1 MTGLFAPTELEN
13 AASSRSGFRLQRFQV
28 LNWGTFDQ
36 RVWTL
41 NLDGENGL
49 LTGNIGSGKS
59 TLVDALTTLLLPA
72 HRVAYNKAAGGESR
86 ERDLRSY
93 VLGYYK
99 SERNEVTGASRPVAL
114 RGMSNYSVIL
124 GVFANEG
131 YDETVTLAQVF
142 SMRHDSGQPERFF
155 TVTDRALD
163 IATDFADFG
172 SDLRALRKRL
182 KDGDTRIHEH
192 FPEYG
197 RDYRRSL
204 AIRSEQAME
213 LFHQTV
219 SMKAVGNL
227 NDFVRDHMLE
237 PFDSSGW
244 VDTMVAHFEDLTAA
258 HDAVVLARTQLSE
271 LVPLLGEHDKYRSHT
286 EMAAELKDRRAALRF
301 YFAQQRYELLGDGLE
316 NQNRD
321 LAATRTALE
330 TVDRDLADLRI
341 GLRELELRQ
350 AGLGGTDIAVLEQQI
365 AETARQRDERSTAF
379 DRYSRMI
386 DDAGLAPVADR
397 GQFDQRRTEVSDAVA
412 ALDADA
418 IEVENALNEVRY
430 SRREL
435 DGEGRRVAGEI
446 ASLRGRTSNIPDRNL
461 RIRELICQGVG
472 IPHDELPF
480 VGELIGVREDE
491 SRWEGAAERVLRGF
505 GLSLLVATDLYD
517 EVSAWIDQNHLGGRV
532 VYFKVSDHVSSKGAS
547 TPPAEALAHKIDIKQ
562 GRFEAWLER
571 RLFERARHICAETLD
586 EFRAADVAVTV
597 SGQVRSGGGRH
608 EKDDSQRVDDRRN
621 YVLGWSNEQ
630 KISALFSAGQRV
642 QDDLNRVDAEV
653 ADLEERR
660 RNLMDRRNALIG
672 LDAYPS
678 FDMIDAAGSSARIA
692 ELVARKVELEQ
703 SSSELAEVTEAIAAT
718 REQLSVADASRD
730 GLRDKVSRLEMAR
743 SQGEQSRE
751 SAREVVEDA
760 EFADAQPHF
769 AAIADDVEKYRAKA
783 RHADTTDTDEHPLTV
798 AECGELETAMTE
810 KLTDDS
816 EQHASRAGTYET
828 RVVNRMSEFNRNHP
842 VLTTEFDADIA
853 SADEYRELHR
863 RLAEDDLPRFEDEF
877 KNYLNTNAIRDIAIF
892 AAKLNK
898 EVHLIGT
905 KIDTINESLA
915 GIEYNPGRYI
925 RLDVNPSA
933 SQEIREFRADL
944 RRCSDGSF
952 EADSDDHYAEE
963 KFLLVKALVE
973 RFRGREGFT
982 DVDRKWTE
990 QVTDVRNWV
999 TFAAS
1004 ERWVESD
1011 AEYENYTDS
1020 DGKSGGQK
1028 EKLAYTILAASLAY
1042 QFDLKWGATMSRD
1055 FRFVVIDEAFGRGSD
1070 DSARY
1075 ALSLFARL
1083 GLQLLIVT
1091 PLTKIYT
1098 IEPFVSAVG
1107 YVENRGGSY
1116 SQLQCLTI
1124 EEYREKRAVRD
1135 LMQAAE

>member
-1 MTGLFAPTELEN
+1 MTGLFAPTELES
-13 AASSRSGFRLQRFQV
+13 AASARSGFRLQRFQV

-41 NLDGENGL
+41 TLDGENGL
-49 LTGNIGSGKS
+49 LTGDIGSGKS

-99 SERNEVTGASRPVAL
+99 SERNEVTGSSRPVAL

-155 TVTDRALD
+155 TVTDRPLD

-244 VDTMVAHFEDLTAA
+244 VDTMVTHFEDLTAA
-258 HDAVVLARTQLSE
+258 HDAVVLARTQLAE
-271 LVPLLGEHDKYRSHT
+271 LEPLLADHDKYRGHT

-301 YFAQQRYELLGDGLE
+301 YFAQQRFDLLTAGLDVH
-316 NQNRD
+316 NRD
-321 LAATRTALE
+321 LHATRTALE
-330 TVDRDLADLRI
+330 TVERDLADLRI
-341 GLRELELRQ
+341 ALRELELRQ
-350 AGLGGTDIAVLEQQI
+350 AGLGGTDIATLEQQI
-365 AETARQRDERSTAF
+365 AEATRQRDERTLAY
-379 DRYSRMI
+379 DRYSTMI
-386 DDAGLAPVADR
+386 DDAGLAPVNDR
-397 GQFDQRRTEVSDAVA
+397 GQFDQRRTEVADAVA
-412 ALDADA
+412 ALDA
-418 IEVENALNEVRY
+418 EVADTENSLNEVRF
-430 SRREL
+430 SKREY
-435 DGEGRRVAGEI
+435 DTEGRRIAGEI
-446 ASLRGRTSNIPDRNL
+446 ASLRGRTTNIPDRNL
-461 RIRELICQGVG
+461 RIRELICEGVG
-472 IPHDELPF
+472 IPRDELPF

-505 GLSLLVATDLYD
+505 GLSLLVASDLYD
-517 EVSAWIDQNHLGGRV
+517 DVSAWIDANHLGGRV
-532 VYFKVSDHVSSKGAS
+532 VYFKVSDHVASKGVP
-547 TPPAEALAHKIDIKQ
+547 TPPANALAHKIDIKQ

-586 EFRAADVAVTV
+586 EFRRADVAVTV
-597 SGQVRSGGGRH
+597 NGQVRSGGGRH

-630 KISALFSAGQRV
+630 KISALFSAGQLL
-642 QDDLNRVDAEV
+642 QDRLNRVDGEI
-653 ADLEERR
+653 DELEERR
-660 RNLMDRRNALIG
+660 RALMARRNALTG

-678 FDMIDAAGSSARIA
+678 FDIVDAASSVARIA
-692 ELVARKVELEQ
+692 ELTARKTELEQ
-703 SSSELAEVTEAIAAT
+703 SSSELAEVTDAIAAT
-718 REQLSVADASRD
+718 REQLSAADATRD

-743 SQGEQSRE
+743 GQSEQ
-751 SAREVVEDA
+751 ARDA
-760 EFADAQPHF
+760 AQQVIGDPEFDDAQPHF
-769 AAIADDVEKYRAKA
+769 EAIAADVEKYRAKV
-783 RHADTTDTDEHPLTV
+783 RTADDADDAELTV
-798 AECGELETAMTE
+798 AECGELESSMTE
-810 KLTDDS
+810 QLTDDS

-828 RVVNRMSEFNRNHP
+828 RVVNRMSEFNRSHP

-853 SADEYRELHR
+853 SADEYRELHQ
-863 RLAEDDLPRFEDEF
+863 RLAEDDLPRFEAEF

-898 EVHLIGT
+898 EVHLIGS

-925 RLDVNPSA
+925 RLDVNPTA

-944 RRCSDGSF
+944 RACSDGSF

-990 QVTDVRNWV
+990 LVTDVRNWV

-1004 ERWVESD
+1004 ERYVDGD

-1124 EEYREKRAVRD
+1124 EEYRARRDVRD
-1135 LMQAAE
+1135 LVEVVE

>member
-13 AASSRSGFRLQRFQV
+13 ASSARSGFRLQRFQV

-41 NLDGENGL
+41 TLNGENGL
-49 LTGNIGSGKS
+49 LTGDIGSGKS
-59 TLVDALTTLLLPA
+59 TLVDALTTLLMPA

-99 SERNEVTGASRPVAL
+99 SERNEATGSSRPVAL

-124 GVFANEG
+124 GVFGNEG
-131 YDETVTLAQVF
+131 HDETVTLAQVF
-142 SMRHDSGQPERFF
+142 TMRHDSGQPERFF

-163 IATDFADFG
+163 IAADFADFG
-172 SDLRALRKRL
+172 ADLRTLRKRL
-182 KDGDTRIHEH
+182 RDGGTRIHEH

-197 RDYRRSL
+197 RDYRRAL

-258 HDAVVLARTQLSE
+258 HDAVVLARAQLSE
-271 LVPLLGEHDKYRSHT
+271 LTPLLADDDRYRTHT
-286 EMAAELKDRRAALRF
+286 DMAAELKARRAALRF
-301 YFAQQRYELLGDGLE
+301 HFARLRFDLLADESAGTE
-316 NQNRD
+316 RD
-321 LAATRTALE
+321 LTATRTALAN
-330 TVDRDLADLRI
+330 VDRELADLRA

-350 AGLGGTDIAVLEQQI
+350 AGLGGTDIATLEQQI
-365 AETARQRDERSTAF
+365 VQAQRQRDERAAAYE
-379 DRYSRMI
+379 RYRRMI

-397 GQFDQRRTEVSDAVA
+397 GQFDQRRTEVADAVA
-412 ALDADA
+412 ELDAEA
-418 IEVENALNEVRY
+418 VEVENAITEVRY

-435 DGEGRRVAGEI
+435 DVEGRRVAGEI

-472 IPHDELPF
+472 LPHDELPF
-480 VGELIGVREDE
+480 VGELIGVRADE

-505 GLSLLVATDLYD
+505 GLSLLVSADVYD
-517 EVSAWIDQNHLGGRV
+517 EVAAWIDANHLGGRV
-532 VYFKVSDHVSSKGAS
+532 VYFKVSAAVAS
-547 TPPAEALAHKIDIKQ
+547 GRNVPTPPPTALAHKIDIRE
-562 GRFEAWLER
+562 GRFEQWLEH
-571 RLFERARHICAETLD
+571 RLFERARHVCAESID
-586 EFRAADVAVTV
+586 EFRTAEHAVTV
-597 SGQVRSGGGRH
+597 NGQVRSGGGRH

-630 KISALFSAGQRV
+630 KITALFTTGQRV
-642 QDDLNRVDAEV
+642 QDDLNRVDAEI
-653 ADLEERR
+653 ADLEDRR
-660 RNLMDRRNALIG
+660 RALMDRRNALTG

-678 FDMIDAAGSSARIA
+678 FDVIDAASATARIA
-692 ELVARKVELEQ
+692 ELTARKTELEQ

-718 REQLSVADASRD
+718 REQLTAADATRD

-743 SQGEQSRE
+743 DQGAK
-751 SAREVVEDA
+751 AREGAQSVIA
-760 EFADAQPHF
+760 EPGFADAEPHF
-769 AAIADDVEKYRAKA
+769 AAIAGAVDEYRAKVHEGA
-783 RHADTTDTDEHPLTV
+783 ELPLTV
-798 AECGELETAMTE
+798 AECAELESSLTE
-810 KLTDDS
+810 KLTDES
-816 EQHASRAGTYET
+816 EQHAARASTYET

-842 VLTTEFDADIA
+842 ILTTEFDADIA
-853 SADEYRELHR
+853 SAHEYRELHR
-863 RLAEDDLPRFEDEF
+863 RLADDDLPRFEAEF
-877 KNYLNTNAIRDIAIF
+877 KTYLNTNAIRDIAIF

-898 EVHLIGT
+898 EVHLISS

-925 RLDVNPSA
+925 RLDVNPTTA
-933 SQEIREFRADL
+933 QDIREFRADL

-963 KFLLVKALVE
+963 KFLLVKSIVE
-973 RFRGREGFT
+973 RFRGREGFA
-982 DVDRKWTE
+982 DLDRRWTE

-1004 ERWVESD
+1004 ERYADGD

-1042 QFDLKWGATMSRD
+1042 QFDLKWGAVRSRD

-1075 ALSLFARL
+1075 ALALFARL

-1124 EEYREKRAVRD
+1124 EEYRAIRAVRGGS
-1135 LMQAAE
+1135 

>member
-1 MTGLFAPTELEN
+1 MTGLFSATELQSTES
-13 AASSRSGFRLQRFQV
+13 ARSGFRLQRFQV

-41 NLDGENGL
+41 ELDGENGL
-49 LTGNIGSGKS
+49 LTGDIGSGKS
-59 TLVDALTTLLLPA
+59 TLVDALTTLLMPA
-72 HRVAYNKAAGGESR
+72 HRVAYNKAAGAESR

-93 VLGYYK
+93 VLGYYR
-99 SERNEVTGASRPVAL
+99 SERNEGSGASRPVAL

-163 IATDFADFG
+163 ISADFADFG
-172 SDLRALRKRL
+172 TDLRALRKRL
-182 KDGDTRIHEH
+182 AAGGTRIHEH

-204 AIRSEQAME
+204 AVRSEQAME

-258 HDAVVLARTQLSE
+258 HDAVVLARRQLDELTPMLADHDRYTSHVAMSE
-271 LVPLLGEHDKYRSHT
+271 
-286 EMAAELKDRRAALRF
+286 ELKERRSALRY
-301 YFAQQRYELLGDGLE
+301 YFAQRRVDLLGDGLDTY
-316 NQNRD
+316 NRD
-321 LAATRTALE
+321 LAATRSALDATE
-330 TVDRDLADLRI
+330 RDLADLRI
-341 GLRELELRQ
+341 SVRELEFQQ
-350 AGLGGTDIAVLEQQI
+350 AGLGGNDIATLEAQI
-365 AETARQRDERSTAF
+365 ADAQRQREERAAAF
-379 DRYSRMI
+379 ERYSALL
-386 DDAGLAPVADR
+386 DDSGLGPVEDR
-397 GQFDQRRTEVSDAVA
+397 GQFDHRRSEASA
-412 ALDADA
+412 AIDELDAEVADVANA
-418 IEVENALNEVRY
+418 ITELVVD
-430 SRREL
+430 RRQL

-446 ASLRGRTSNIPDRNL
+446 ASLRGRTSNIPERNL
-461 RIRELICQGVG
+461 RMRDMICAGVG
-472 IPHDELPF
+472 VGHDDLPF
-480 VGELIGVREDE
+480 VGELIGVRADE

-505 GLSLLVATDLYD
+505 GLSLLVSTELYD
-517 EVSAWIDQNHLGGRV
+517 AVSSWIDANHLGGRL
-532 VYFKVSDHVSSKGAS
+532 VYFKVPERMQAKGAA
-547 TPPAEALAHKIDIKQ
+547 TPPPDALVHKLDIKE
-562 GRFEAWLER
+562 GPFYAWLER
-571 RLFERARHICAETLD
+571 RLFERARHVCADSLD
-586 EFRAADVAVTV
+586 EFRSAEYAVTV

-608 EKDDSQRVDDRRN
+608 EKDDSRRVDDHRD

-630 KISALFSAGQRV
+630 KVNALFTAGQRV
-642 QDDLNRVDAEV
+642 QEELNRIDSEITE
-653 ADLEERR
+653 LEDSRR
-660 RNLMDRRNALIG
+660 RSMDRRNALTG
-672 LDAYPS
+672 LDAYPT
-678 FDMIDAAGSSARIA
+678 FDAVDWMSVASRIA
-692 ELVARKVELEQ
+692 DLTRRKSDLEHSSDELVEI
-703 SSSELAEVTEAIAAT
+703 TETIAST
-718 REQLSVADASRD
+718 REQLSAVDATRD

-743 SQGEQSRE
+743 TQAEQSRDTARITVE
-751 SAREVVEDA
+751 EPGFGDASTHFDAISAAV
-760 EFADAQPHF
+760 
-769 AAIADDVEKYRAKA
+769 DDYRAKV
-783 RHADTTDTDEHPLTV
+783 DGGTDTELTV
-798 AECGELETAMTE
+798 DECGELETALGE
-810 KLTDDS
+810 SLTDAS
-816 EQHASRAGTYET
+816 EQHTSRAGTYQT
-828 RVVNRMSEFNRNHP
+828 RVVNRMSEFNRSHP
-842 VLTTEFDADIA
+842 VLTTEFDADIK

-863 RLAEDDLPRFEDEF
+863 RLSEDDLPRFEDEF

-898 EVHLIGT
+898 EVHLIHS
-905 KIDTINESLA
+905 KIDTINESLS

-925 RLDVNPSA
+925 RLEANPTT
-933 SQEIREFRADL
+933 SQEIRDFRADL
-944 RRCSDGSF
+944 RRCSDGEMEIGTEEEQYS
-952 EADSDDHYAEE
+952 EE
-963 KFLLVKALVE
+963 KFLLVKAIVE
-973 RFRGREGFT
+973 RFRGREGFA
-982 DVDRKWTE
+982 DIDRRWTE
-990 QVTDVRNWV
+990 LVTDVRNWV
-999 TFAAS
+999 SFAAS
-1004 ERWVESD
+1004 ERYVDDD

-1042 QFDLKWGATMSRD
+1042 QFDLKWGATCSRD

-1075 ALSLFARL
+1075 ALTLFAKL

-1107 YVENRGGSY
+1107 YVENRGGNY

-1124 EEYREKRAVRD
+1124 EQYRESRRSR
-1135 LMQAAE
+1135 ES

>member
-13 AASSRSGFRLQRFQV
+13 AASARSGFRLQRFQV

-41 NLDGENGL
+41 TLDGENGL
-49 LTGNIGSGKS
+49 LTGDIGSGKS

-99 SERNEVTGASRPVAL
+99 SERNEVTGSSRPVAL

-124 GVFANEG
+124 GVFGNEG

-258 HDAVVLARTQLSE
+258 HDAVVLARTQLAE
-271 LVPLLGEHDKYRSHT
+271 LEPLLADHDKYRSHI

-301 YFAQQRYELLGDGLE
+301 YFAQQRFDLLTDGLE
-316 NQNRD
+316 LQNRD
-321 LAATRTALE
+321 LSATRTALASVE
-330 TVDRDLADLRI
+330 RDLADLRI
-341 GLRELELRQ
+341 AARELELRQ
-350 AGLGGTDIAVLEQQI
+350 AGLGGTDIATLEQQI
-365 AETARQRDERSTAF
+365 ADATRQRDERSIAF
-379 DRYSRMI
+379 DRYSAMI

-397 GQFDQRRTEVSDAVA
+397 GQFEQRRTEVADAVT
-412 ALDADA
+412 ALDADLA
-418 IEVENALNEVRY
+418 EAENALNEVRF
-430 SRREL
+430 SKREY
-435 DGEGRRVAGEI
+435 DTEGRRIAGEI

-461 RIRELICQGVG
+461 RIREMICEGVG
-472 IPHDELPF
+472 IPRDELPF
-480 VGELIGVREDE
+480 VGELIGVRDDE

-505 GLSLLVATDLYD
+505 GLSLLVAADLYD
-517 EVSAWIDQNHLGGRV
+517 DVSSWIDANHLGGRV
-532 VYFKVSDHVSSKGAS
+532 VYFKVSDHRPSRSAP
-547 TPPAEALAHKIDIKQ
+547 TPPSNALAHKIDIKA
-562 GRFEAWLER
+562 GRFETWLEH

-586 EFRAADVAVTV
+586 EFRGADVAVTV
-597 SGQVRSGGGRH
+597 NGQVRSGGGRH

-630 KISALFSAGQRV
+630 KISALFTAGQQL
-642 QDDLNRVDAEV
+642 QDRLNQVDSEI
-653 ADLEERR
+653 DELEERR
-660 RNLMDRRNALIG
+660 RSLMSRRNALTG
-672 LDAYPS
+672 LDAYPG
-678 FDMIDAAGSSARIA
+678 FDMIDAASSIARIA
-692 ELVARKVELEQ
+692 ELTARKTELEQ

-718 REQLSVADASRD
+718 REQLTAADASRD
-730 GLRDKVSRLEMAR
+730 GLRDKVSRLEVTRAQSEQAR
-743 SQGEQSRE
+743 DAAQQVI
-751 SAREVVEDA
+751 ADA
-760 EFADAQPHF
+760 EFDDAQPHF
-769 AAIADDVEKYRAKA
+769 AAITADVDAYRAKVRTGA
-783 RHADTTDTDEHPLTV
+783 PDDPDAALTV
-798 AECGELETAMTE
+798 AECGELESSMTDQ
-810 KLTDDS
+810 LTDDS
-816 EQHASRAGTYET
+816 EAHAGRAGSYET
-828 RVVNRMSEFNRNHP
+828 RAVNRMSEFNRNHP

-898 EVHLIGT
+898 EVHLISS

-925 RLDVNPSA
+925 RLDVNPTP

-944 RRCSDGSF
+944 RACSDGSF

-990 QVTDVRNWV
+990 LVTDVRNWV

-1004 ERWVESD
+1004 ERHVDGD

-1075 ALSLFARL
+1075 ALSLFAKL

-1124 EEYREKRAVRD
+1124 EDYRARRD
-1135 LMQAAE
+1135 LRDLVEIIE

>member
-13 AASSRSGFRLQRFQV
+13 PSSARSGFRLQRFQV

-41 NLDGENGL
+41 TLDGENGL
-49 LTGNIGSGKS
+49 LTGDIGSGKS

-182 KDGDTRIHEH
+182 KDSDTRIHEH

-244 VDTMVAHFEDLTAA
+244 VDTMVGHFEDLTAA
-258 HDAVVLARTQLSE
+258 HDAVVLARSQLE
-271 LVPLLGEHDKYRSHT
+271 QLGPLLADDDKYRRHT
-286 EMAAELKDRRAALRF
+286 AMAAELKERRGALRS
-301 YFAQQRYELLGDGLE
+301 YFAQQKYNLLAADLE
-316 NQNRD
+316 NHNRD
-321 LAATRTALE
+321 LVAARTALE

-341 GLRELELRQ
+341 ALRELELRQ
-350 AGLGGTDIAVLEQQI
+350 AGLGGTDIAALEQQI
-365 AETARQRDERSTAF
+365 TEAQRQREERAVAHE
-379 DRYSRMI
+379 RYSRLI
-386 DDAGLAPVADR
+386 DDAGLAPVQDR
-397 GQFDQRRTEVSDAVA
+397 GQFDHRRTEVSDAVT
-412 ALDADA
+412 ALDADTV
-418 IEVENALNEVRY
+418 EVENSINEVRY

-435 DGEGRRVAGEI
+435 DGEGRRVASEI

-461 RIRELICQGVG
+461 RIRELICTGVG
-472 IPHDELPF
+472 IDHDELPF
-480 VGELIGVREDE
+480 VGELIGVRDDE

-505 GLSLLVATDLYD
+505 GLSLLVSTDRYD
-517 EVSAWIDQNHLGGRV
+517 EVSAWIDANHLGGRV
-532 VYFKVSDHVSSKGAS
+532 VYFKVSDHVSSKGVA
-547 TPPAEALAHKIDIKQ
+547 TPPAGALAHKIDIKE
-562 GRFEAWLER
+562 GPFERWLER
-571 RLFERARHICAETLD
+571 RLFERARHLCAETLE
-586 EFRAADVAVTV
+586 EFRAAEFAVTE

-630 KISALFSAGQRV
+630 KITALFTAGQRV
-642 QDDLNRVDAEV
+642 QDHLNRVDAEV
-653 ADLEERR
+653 TELEERR
-660 RNLMDRRNALIG
+660 RILMSRRNALTS

-678 FDMIDAAGSSARIA
+678 FDAIDWASSAARIA
-692 ELVARKVELEQ
+692 ELTQRKSDLAR
-703 SSSELAEVTEAIAAT
+703 SSSELAEVTDAIAAT
-718 REQLSVADASRD
+718 REQLSAADATRD
-730 GLRDKVSRLEMAR
+730 GLRDKVSRLEMMR
-743 SQGEQSRE
+743 DQGEKSRAAAQAVTTE
-751 SAREVVEDA
+751 P
-760 EFADAQPHF
+760 EFADAEPHF
-769 AAIADDVEKYRAKA
+769 EAIATSVAEYRATVA
-783 RHADTTDTDEHPLTV
+783 EGSAEPLTV
-798 AECGELETAMTE
+798 AECGELEVSMTE
-810 KLTDDS
+810 RLTDSS
-816 EQHASRAGTYET
+816 EQHSSRAGTFET
-828 RVVNRMSEFNRNHP
+828 RVVARMSDFNRSHP

-863 RLAEDDLPRFEDEF
+863 RLAEDDLPRFESEF

-898 EVHLIGT
+898 EVHLISS

-925 RLDVNPSA
+925 RLDVNPTA
-933 SQEIREFRADL
+933 AQDIREFRADL
-944 RRCSDGSF
+944 RRCSDGSL
-952 EADSDDHYAEE
+952 EADAEGEETTESYAED

-990 QVTDVRNWV
+990 LVTDVRNWV

-1004 ERWVESD
+1004 ERYLDTD

-1042 QFDLKWGATMSRD
+1042 QFDLKWGATCSRD

-1124 EEYREKRAVRD
+1124 EEYRARRD
-1135 LMQAAE
+1135 VVVT

>member
-13 AASSRSGFRLQRFQV
+13 ADSARSGFRLQRFQV

-41 NLDGENGL
+41 VLDGQNGL
-49 LTGNIGSGKS
+49 LTGDIGSGKS

-99 SERNEVTGASRPVAL
+99 SERNEVTGTSRPVAL

-124 GVFANEG
+124 GVFHNEG
-131 YDETVTLAQVF
+131 HDETVTLAQVF

-197 RDYRRSL
+197 RDYRRAL

-244 VDTMVAHFEDLTAA
+244 VETMVSHFEDLTAA
-258 HDAVVLARTQLSE
+258 HDAVVLARTQLEE
-271 LVPLLGEHDKYRSHT
+271 LGPLLADDDRYRRHV
-286 EMAAELKDRRAALRF
+286 EMAAELKARRGALRH
-301 YFAQQRYELLGDGLE
+301 YFAQQRHDLLAGELE
-316 NQNRD
+316 NHNRD
-321 LAATRTALE
+321 LAATRAALE
-330 TVDRDLADLRI
+330 AVDRDLADLRI

-350 AGLGGTDIAVLEQQI
+350 AGLGGTDIAALEQQI
-365 AETARQRDERSTAF
+365 VDAARQREERAAAHE
-379 DRYSRMI
+379 RYTRMI
-386 DDAGLAPVADR
+386 EDAGLAPVSDR
-397 GQFDQRRTEVSDAVA
+397 GQFEQRRTEVADAVE
-412 ALDADA
+412 ALDAEA
-418 IEVENALNEVRY
+418 AEVDNALNEVRY
-430 SRREL
+430 SRRQL

-446 ASLRGRTSNIPDRNL
+446 ASLRGRTSNIPERNL

-472 IPHDELPF
+472 LPHDELPF
-480 VGELIGVREDE
+480 VGELIGVRADE

-505 GLSLLVATDLYD
+505 GLSLLVAADLYD
-517 EVSAWIDQNHLGGRV
+517 EVSAWIDANHLGGRV
-532 VYFKVSDHVSSKGAS
+532 VYFKVSDHVSSKGAP
-547 TPPAEALAHKIDIKQ
+547 TPPPTALAHKIDIKE
-562 GRFEAWLER
+562 GRFETWLER
-571 RLFERARHICAETLD
+571 RLFERARHVCAETLE
-586 EFRAADVAVTV
+586 EFRAADYAVTV
-597 SGQVRSGGGRH
+597 NGQVRSGGGRH

-621 YVLGWSNEQ
+621 FVLGWSNEQ
-630 KISALFSAGQRV
+630 KITALFTAGQRV
-642 QDDLNRVDAEV
+642 QDDLNRVDQEI
-653 ADLEERR
+653 ADLEDRR
-660 RNLMDRRNALIG
+660 RALMDRRNALTG

-678 FDMIDAAGSSARIA
+678 FDVIDWMSSAARIA
-692 ELVARKVELEQ
+692 EITERKTELEH
-703 SSSELAEVTEAIAAT
+703 SSTELAEVTDAVAAT
-718 REQLSVADASRD
+718 REQLSAADATRD

-743 SQGEQSRE
+743 DQGEK
-751 SAREVVEDA
+751 ARNAAQAVLAEP
-760 EFADAQPHF
+760 EFAEAEAYF
-769 AAIADDVEKYRAKA
+769 EAIAEAVQAYRAKVDGG
-783 RHADTTDTDEHPLTV
+783 ADQVLTV
-798 AECGELETAMTE
+798 AECAELETSLTE
-810 KLTDDS
+810 KLTDES
-816 EQHASRAGTYET
+816 EQHTSRAGTYET

-863 RLAEDDLPRFEDEF
+863 RLAEDDLPRFESEF

-898 EVHLIGT
+898 EVHQIHS

-925 RLDVNPSA
+925 RLDVNPTA
-933 SQEIREFRADL
+933 AQDIREFRADL
-944 RRCSDGSF
+944 RKCSDGSF
-952 EADSDDHYAEE
+952 DSGGDDQYAEE

-982 DVDRKWTE
+982 DLDRKWTE

-1004 ERWVESD
+1004 ERYLD
-1011 AEYENYTDS
+1011 GDGEYENYTDS

-1042 QFDLKWGATMSRD
+1042 QFDLKWGATRSRD

-1124 EEYREKRAVRD
+1124 EQYREKRAVRE
-1135 LMQAAE
+1135 LVHEA

>member
-13 AASSRSGFRLQRFQV
+13 EGSARSGFRLQRFQV

-41 NLDGENGL
+41 VLDGENGL
-49 LTGNIGSGKS
+49 LTGDIGSGKS

-182 KDGDTRIHEH
+182 RDGETRIHEH

-237 PFDSSGW
+237 PFDSTGW
-244 VDTMVAHFEDLTAA
+244 VDTMVSHFEDLTAA
-258 HDAVVLARTQLSE
+258 HDAVVLARAQLSE
-271 LVPLLGEHDKYRSHT
+271 LEPLLADHDRYRSHT
-286 EMAAELKDRRAALRF
+286 DMAAELKDRRAALRY
-301 YFAQQRYELLGDGLE
+301 YFAQQRYDLLESELE
-316 NQNRD
+316 THNSD
-321 LAATRTALE
+321 LAATRTALA

-341 GLRELELRQ
+341 SQRELELRQ
-350 AGLGGTDIAVLEQQI
+350 AGLGGTDIATLEHQI
-365 AETARQRDERSTAF
+365 AESGRQREERAAAF
-379 DRYSRMI
+379 DRYARMI

-397 GQFDQRRTEVSDAVA
+397 GQFEQRRTEVSDAVA
-412 ALDADA
+412 ALDAEA
-418 IEVENALNEVRY
+418 AEVENAMTEVRF
-430 SRREL
+430 SKREL

-446 ASLRGRTSNIPDRNL
+446 ASLRGRASNIPERNL
-461 RIRELICQGVG
+461 RIRELICEGVG
-472 IPHDELPF
+472 LPHDELPF

-505 GLSLLVATDLYD
+505 GLSLLVAADLYD
-517 EVSAWIDQNHLGGRV
+517 DVSSWIDANHLGGRV
-532 VYFKVSDHVSSKGAS
+532 VYFKVSDHVSSKGVQ
-547 TPPAEALAHKIDIKQ
+547 TPPSNALAHKIDIKE

-571 RLFERARHICAETLD
+571 RLFERARHICAETLG
-586 EFRAADVAVTV
+586 EFRAAEHAVTV
-597 SGQVRSGGGRH
+597 NGQVRSGGGRH

-621 YVLGWSNEQ
+621 FVLGWSNEQ
-630 KISALFSAGQRV
+630 KIGALFTTGQRV
-642 QDDLNRVDAEV
+642 QEELNRVDAEI
-653 ADLEERR
+653 DELEDRR
-660 RNLMDRRNALIG
+660 RALMARRNALTG

-678 FDMIDAAGSSARIA
+678 FDAIDWMSSASRIA
-692 ELVARKVELEQ
+692 ELTERKTELEQ
-703 SSSELAEVTEAIAAT
+703 SSTELAEVTELIAAT
-718 REQLSVADASRD
+718 REQLGALDATRD
-730 GLRDKVSRLEMAR
+730 GLRDKVSRLEMVR
-743 SQGEQSRE
+743 TQGEQARTA
-751 SAREVVEDA
+751 AREIVTEA
-760 EFADAQPHF
+760 EFADAEPHF
-769 AAIADDVEKYRAKA
+769 AAITTAVDDYRAKVSDGEA
-783 RHADTTDTDEHPLTV
+783 QALTV
-798 AECGELETAMTE
+798 AECSELESSMTE
-810 KLTDDS
+810 RLTDES
-816 EQHASRAGTYET
+816 EQHTGRAGTYET
-828 RVVNRMSEFNRNHP
+828 RTVNRMSEFNRNHP
-842 VLTTEFDADIA
+842 VLATEFDADIA

-863 RLAEDDLPRFEDEF
+863 RLAEDDLPRFETEF
-877 KNYLNTNAIRDIAIF
+877 KTYLNTNAIRDIAIF

-898 EVHLIGT
+898 EVHQIQS

-925 RLDVNPSA
+925 RLDVNPTA
-933 SQEIREFRADL
+933 AQDIREFRAHL
-944 RRCSDGSF
+944 RQCSDGSF
-952 EADSDDHYAEE
+952 EADTDDHYAED
-963 KFLLVKALVE
+963 KFLLVKELVE

-982 DVDRKWTE
+982 DLDRKWTE

-1004 ERWVESD
+1004 ERYIDGD

-1124 EEYREKRAVRD
+1124 EEYREKRALRD
-1135 LMQAAE
+1135 MVQEVGSPAG